1 MISYL
6 IKCILENIK
15 ETRTFLKKRI
25 KRFTCWLM
33 RILIEL
39 VDLLLLKPKLMKFSL
54 FKEIPTIQR
63 MGGVDGLKSLLSIL
77 FITPSLASAN

>member
-1 MISYL
+1 
-6 IKCILENIK
+6 
-15 ETRTFLKKRI
+15 
-25 KRFTCWLM
+25 M

-63 MGGVDGLKSLLSIL
+63 MGGVDGLKSLLTVL